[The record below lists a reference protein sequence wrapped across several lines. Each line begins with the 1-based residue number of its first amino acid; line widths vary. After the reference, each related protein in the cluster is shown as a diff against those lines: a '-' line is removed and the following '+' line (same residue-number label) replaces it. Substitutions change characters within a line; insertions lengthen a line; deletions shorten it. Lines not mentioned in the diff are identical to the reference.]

1 MVEHVAQAAQ
11 MLVHGESWTV
21 KDLFVLPNEYVYW
34 SIQIVLYPYMTGL
47 VAGAFVLSSLY
58 HVFGVEKLKEIA
70 RFALVF
76 SFALLPV
83 AMLPL
88 LLHLQQ
94 PFRGIHVM
102 MTPHFTS
109 AISAFGI
116 VFMTYAVIVASEIW
130 FVYRK
135 FIVDTI
141 QRLETKKRTGID
153 GLLLLI
159 YKIISL
165 GAMDTSQAALES
177 DHKATKVLAATGIP
191 VACFLH
197 GYAGFIF
204 GSVKAN
210 ALWMTPLMPVI
221 FIMSAVVSG
230 IALCIVSYAIFMW
243 LRRWALA
250 RGKNFFL
257 PDQLAGTTNLT
268 ANDLHEMQVYETTLT
283 ARYLR
288 IFMILAITLELLDT
302 IFRGYTAVKSWD
314 ILRQVIYEHDFIKI
328 FVLQYG
334 LGNALP
340 FLMLLLPGLTTRRA
354 CLASI
359 LVLFGVFMMR
369 WNVVIGGQAFSLTF
383 DGFMEYQLPIIPHS
397 FETFK
402 EGMGG
407 VLLVFSAPFIIFY
420 FLNMIFP
427 AFYNG
432 DDESFPETETGEKER
447 FSG

>member
-1 MVEHVAQAAQ
+1 MVEQ
-11 MLVHGESWTV
+11 MAHMVVHGEAWTV

-34 SIQIVLYPYMTGL
+34 AIQIVLYPYMTGL

-58 HVFGVEKLKEIA
+58 HVFNVEKLKEIA

-94 PFRGIHVM
+94 PLRGTYVL

-116 VFMTYAVIVASEIW
+116 VFLTYACIVGAEIW

-135 FIVDTI
+135 FIVESI
-141 QRLETKKRTGID
+141 ERLEGKID
-153 GLLLLI
+153 RRGVETLLLNI
-159 YKIISL
+159 YKVISL
-165 GAMDTSQAALES
+165 GARDLSEEALHA
-177 DHKATKVLAATGIP
+177 DHKAIKFLASLGIP

-221 FIMSAVVSG
+221 FIMSAIVSG
-230 IALCIVSYAIFMW
+230 IALCIVCYAAFMQI
-243 LRRWALA
+243 RKWAAA
-250 RGKNFFL
+250 RNKNFL
-257 PDQLAGTTNLT
+257 IPDRLVGTT
-268 ANDLHEMQVYETTLT
+268 DLSSEHLRSVQAHEVKMTSK
-283 ARYLR
+283 YLLV
-288 IFMILAITLELLDT
+288 FMTLAITLELLDI

-314 ILRQVIYEHDFIKI
+314 ILRDVIYEHDFYKI

-334 LGNALP
+334 IGNILP
-340 FLMLLLPGLTTRRA
+340 FLILLLPGITTRRA
-354 CLASI
+354 CAA
-359 LVLFGVFMMR
+359 
-369 WNVVIGGQAFSLTF
+369 W
-383 DGFMEYQLPIIPHS
+383 
-397 FETFK
+397 
-402 EGMGG
+402 
-407 VLLVFSAPFIIFY
+407 
-420 FLNMIFP
+420 
-427 AFYNG
+427 
-432 DDESFPETETGEKER
+432 
-447 FSG
+447 